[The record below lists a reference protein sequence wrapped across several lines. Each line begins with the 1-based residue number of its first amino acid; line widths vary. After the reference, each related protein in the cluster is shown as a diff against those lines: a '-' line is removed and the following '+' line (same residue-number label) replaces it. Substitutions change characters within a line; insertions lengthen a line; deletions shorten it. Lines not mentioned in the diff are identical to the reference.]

1 MLLFEK
7 LLLAIAILMQICN
20 TLVKGKFLIKTEISP
35 ILFETYLNFMGAD
48 LAPTKKF

>member
-1 MLLFEK
+1 MLLLEK
-7 LLLAIAILMQICN
+7 LLLAIAVLMQICN
-20 TLVKGKFLIKTEISP
+20 ILVKDRHLIKLEISP

>member
-20 TLVKGKFLIKTEISP
+20 ILVKDRRNFHFYQES
-35 ILFETYLNFMGAD
+35 ILFETNLNFSWV
-48 LAPTKKF
+48 LIWLPQKF